1 MRWVEKRRDEKGLDV
16 RWDAPGGITS
26 NRWAEIRWDET
37 SWQKGEWQW
46 NAMRRVWRCC
56 TARWDEMR
64 WAQSL
69 YIIMGYIYIHH
80 IMIHIMIYSIPI
92 IIYYHAQEWKLERL
106 KICEPQSSAWP
117 HPIGVSI
124 FVPLYRRFMAFQ
136 FWNFRPRLARVLLV
150 WTQHIYIYI
159 YICTHICL
167 FICILIY
174 IYIDETNRFLWYENN
189 IIILK
194 PTYFLW
200 IHIFRAS
207 KNSTAP
213 PCRSDLSWYPQKVNQ
228 IYNGL
233 F

>member
-26 NRWAEIRWDET
+26 NRWAEIRWDEELT
-37 SWQKGEWQW
+37 EGGMAVECDEKSLKMLHSE
-46 NAMRRVWRCC
+46 M
-56 TARWDEMR
+56 RWDEM
-64 WAQSL
+64 SP
-69 YIIMGYIYIHH
+69 IIIYYHGIYIYIHH

-150 WTQHIYIYI
+150 WTQHIHIYI
-159 YICTHICL
+159 YVHMFVYMYIN
-167 FICILIY
+167 IY
-174 IYIDETNRFLWYENN
+174 LYRWNQQIFVIWKQYNNFETN
-189 IIILK
+189 ILSLD
-194 PTYFLW
+194 PYFSS
-200 IHIFRAS
+200 IQEFHG
-207 KNSTAP
+207 AP
-213 PCRSDLSWYPQKVNQ
+213 LQKWLKL
-228 IYNGL
+228 IPPKS
-233 F
+233 

>member
-16 RWDAPGGITS
+16 RWDALGGITS

-159 YICTHICL
+159 YV
-167 FICILIY
+167 
-174 IYIDETNRFLWYENN
+174 
-189 IIILK
+189 
-194 PTYFLW
+194 
-200 IHIFRAS
+200 HIFV
-207 KNSTAP
+207 
-213 PCRSDLSWYPQKVNQ
+213 CLYV
-228 IYNGL
+228 Y
-233 F
+233 